1 MNASFIT
8 AQDTEPPT
16 GLIRTTIQVATVV
29 PGRSNNGGVV
39 TQGGANDGAV
49 GQGPTTIN
57 VALIV
62 PVVVVGV
69 LLLTLIVLLFWF
81 FRLGRH
87 LRSCSCHLPGCR
99 KSATDYHSGSV
110 ETSCGQKER
119 DEFEL
124 ECRQQPNLGH
134 DESGQVNCQ
143 DPVKSGQFNLCLRG
157 HGSVWVRN
165 RVGPPKH

>member
-1 MNASFIT
+1 MNASFIP

-16 GLIRTTIQVATVV
+16 DLIRTTILVATV
-29 PGRSNNGGVV
+29 PGGSNNGGVV
-39 TQGGANDGAV
+39 TQGGASDGAV

-81 FRLGRH
+81 FRRGRH
-87 LRSCSCHLPGCR
+87 LRSCSCHSPGCH

-119 DEFEL
+119 EEFEL
-124 ECRQQPNLGH
+124 ECNQHPESKSCGIG
-134 DESGQVNCQ
+134 SGQL
-143 DPVKSGQFNLCLRG
+143 SR
-157 HGSVWVRN
+157 SS
-165 RVGPPKH
+165 